1 MAVIEDDSG
10 YFFFQSPWKNIFLW
24 HFMDTRKEALLVTPT
39 IDIDVLRKLQSIL
52 ISRADKR
59 LSVRMLLRFS
69 EEDFMTK
76 ELKPETL
83 RILSM
88 FMKDPSSKIKI
99 RFMEN
104 LSMTAI
110 TMDGRKAILAS
121 GDLSTKKLMNDIT
134 YGILVTGSDIVEGI
148 QDDLEK
154 MWNSCEDMD
163 QDRLMEYMAEI
174 EGRMTTRKNH
184 VLQAGEEGE
193 IFPDL
198 DFLTL
203 GRMVDP
209 LGKDRKEPHLDEEK
223 KIIKGLMMRAR
234 DAVDNEDPTAA
245 LFYLEE
251 ALTISPD
258 NTDLLVEKGKILFN
272 EKKDF
277 KGTLECCEKVLEMD
291 SESLDAWSMK
301 GMCLH
306 EMGELEE
313 ALYAYDKATEIDPQY
328 YPVWIKKGVIMGK
341 TKGREEDGLKCLEY
355 ALSQDSYNEEAWF
368 NKAQIL
374 EQRLGRMDEALLSYK
389 SLLRINPKHVKGNFR
404 MGLIYYKKHSDT
416 KKAEKYFNRI
426 IDVEPDH
433 VHAWMFKGEIADQED
448 DFDSAFEFY
457 ENAVEA
463 NHNMPEPIHKEIDML
478 LRRKRKFKRA
488 VTLAE
493 ALLEIKSNDS
503 LALYVSGL
511 GKMRIDEDYDSALK
525 LFNQSIRADP
535 ANRNAIVGKANL
547 LAEHMNK
554 PQDAVKLLK
563 AAIKKDEKDPSLWM
577 ELGLVYFDFLYEPKE
592 GLNCFDTV
600 TRIDK
605 ENADGWYNK
614 GLVLSRGF
622 EKHQEALNC
631 LDQATKLDDD
641 HNLAW
646 YEKGRILEKT
656 YGMID
661 DALKCYRKS
670 IMIDPDDPEVLLA
683 CANVYSEKKDMEKA
697 FEYFGKA
704 IEADPS
710 FIESYTMMATSAI
723 KGKNFD
729 KAHEILNQALQVDPK
744 NDRIWMLKAQAFRI
758 QGELTKSLEC
768 YKRVLR
774 FNPENQDALN
784 SKTSLEAQ
792 IEKQS
797 NQY

>member
-39 IDIDVLRKLQSIL
+39 IDIDVLRKMQSIL
-52 ISRADKR
+52 ISRSDKK
-59 LSVRMLLRFS
+59 LSIRMLLRFS
-69 EEDFMTK
+69 EEDFISK
-76 ELKPETL
+76 DLKPETM

-88 FMKDPSSKIKI
+88 LMKDPSSKIRI

-110 TMDGRKAILAS
+110 TFDGKKAILAS

-134 YGILVTGSDIVEGI
+134 YGILVTGSDIVSGI
-148 QDDLEK
+148 EDDLEK
-154 MWNSCEDMD
+154 MWSSCEDID
-163 QDRLMEYMAEI
+163 QKDLMNYMNDIEARLVSRSDQVI
-174 EGRMTTRKNH
+174 Q
-184 VLQAGEEGE
+184 VGEEGE

-198 DFLTL
+198 EFLNL
-203 GRMVDP
+203 GKYVDP
-209 LGKDRKEPHLDEEK
+209 LGKDRKDPHLDEEK
-223 KIIKGLMMRAR
+223 KIIKGLLMRAR
-234 DAVDNEDPTAA
+234 DAVDMDDPTSA

-251 ALTISPD
+251 ALTINPD
-258 NTDLLVEKGKILFN
+258 NIDLLIEKGKILFN

-277 KGTLECCEKVLEMD
+277 KGTLACCEKVLGKDE
-291 SESLDAWSMK
+291 ESLDAWSMK

-313 ALYAYDKATEIDPQY
+313 ALYAYDQATEIDSQY

-404 MGLIYYKKHSDT
+404 MGLISYKKNSDH
-416 KKAEKYFNRI
+416 KKAVKHFNRI
-426 IDVEPDH
+426 IDVDPEH
-433 VHAWMFKGEIADQED
+433 VHAWMFKGDIADQVDD

-463 NHNMPEPIHKEIDML
+463 NPDMPEPIHKEIDML

-493 ALLEIKSNDS
+493 TLMEIKPKDS

-511 GKMRIDEDYDSALK
+511 GKIRIDEDHDSALK
-525 LFNQSIRADP
+525 LFNHSIRADP
-535 ANRNAIVGKANL
+535 HNRNAIIGKANL

-563 AAIKKDEKDPSLWM
+563 AAIKKDDEDPNLWM
-577 ELGLVYFDFLYEPKE
+577 ELGLVYFDFLYDPKE
-592 GLNCFDTV
+592 GLKCFDQV
-600 TRIDK
+600 TRIDRDQ
-605 ENADGWYNK
+605 ADGWFNK

-622 EKHQEALNC
+622 EKHQDALKC

-646 YEKGRILEKT
+646 YEKGRILERNYSMT
-656 YGMID
+656 D

-683 CANVYSEKKDMEKA
+683 CANLYSEKKDLDSA
-697 FEYFGKA
+697 FKYYTKA
-704 IEADPS
+704 IDADQS
-710 FIESYTMMATSAI
+710 FIESYTMMATTAI
-723 KGKNFD
+723 KEKMFD
-729 KAHEILNQALQVDPK
+729 RANEALNQALQVEPK
-744 NDRIWMLKAQAFRI
+744 SDRVWILKAQAFRI
-758 QGELTKSLEC
+758 QGELSKSLEC

-774 FNPENQDALN
+774 FNPDNQDALN

-792 IEKQS
+792 IERQI
-797 NQY
+797 N